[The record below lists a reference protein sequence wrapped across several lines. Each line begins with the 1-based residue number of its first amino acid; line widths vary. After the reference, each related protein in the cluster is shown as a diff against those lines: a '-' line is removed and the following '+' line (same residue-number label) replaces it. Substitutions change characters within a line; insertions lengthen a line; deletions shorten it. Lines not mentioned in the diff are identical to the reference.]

1 MTILSLRPRA
11 FRTRNT
17 TRDAETDEARIS
29 TVRNAISMA
38 LGDARHERDGLG
50 QRLELYY
57 AKAAVVLDS
66 SGEYGERDY
75 ADESTIGTAEQN
87 AARARQR
94 LAQLD
99 TQILRLAEL
108 LDQLDRN
115 LATPQPLAIEREG
128 VA

>member
-17 TRDAETDEARIS
+17 TRDAETDEARIG

-57 AKAAVVLDS
+57 AKASAVMDS
-66 SGEYGERDY
+66 AGDYGERDY
-75 ADESTIGTAEQN
+75 ADEQTVGTAEQN
-87 AARARQR
+87 AAKARQR
-94 LAQLD
+94 LAQLE
-99 TQILRLAEL
+99 TQIVRLSEL
-108 LDQLDRN
+108 LDQLDRT
-115 LATPQPLAIEREG
+115 LATEPTAVVREG

>member
-17 TRDAETDEARIS
+17 TRDAETDEARIG

-57 AKAAVVLDS
+57 AKASAVMDS
-66 SGEYGERDY
+66 AGDYGERDY
-75 ADESTIGTAEQN
+75 ADEQTVGTAEQN

-94 LAQLD
+94 LAQLE
-99 TQILRLAEL
+99 TQIVRLSEL
-108 LDQLDRN
+108 LEQLDRT
-115 LATPQPLAIEREG
+115 LATEPTVVVREG